1 MVLYT
6 IVDINEV
13 MMEGSEQPNTEYRTV
28 NGCVLECS
36 KRSDGNY
43 LERII
48 STNPKDYLN
57 NLADRKSNIEITT
70 IDTDQHNP

>member
-13 MMEGSEQPNTEYRTV
+13 MMGGSELPSMEYRTV
-28 NGCVLECS
+28 NGCILECS
-36 KRSDGNY
+36 KRPDGNY

-57 NLADRKSNIEITT
+57 NSYKIGEI
-70 IDTDQHNP
+70 IQE

>member
-13 MMEGSEQPNTEYRTV
+13 MMEGSERPNTEYRTV
-28 NGCVLECS
+28 NGCILECS
-36 KRSDGNY
+36 KRADGAY

-48 STNPKDYLN
+48 STNPQDYLN
-57 NLADRKSNIEITT
+57 DSYKIGEI
-70 IDTDQHNP
+70 IQE

>member
-57 NLADRKSNIEITT
+57 NSYKIGEI
-70 IDTDQHNP
+70 IQG